1 MSFIRPHNISV
12 LHLHMAVVVV
22 TAISGCLSGP
32 DLAPVAAG
40 NTNALQISTAHA
52 DATWER
58 TVAVLNDLHF
68 MVARESKLEGVIET
82 HPRAG
87 SNLFEPW
94 HKDSIGLRN
103 RLESTVQSIRRRVV
117 VSFQPASP
125 GYTTVSVQVVK
136 EIEDLPGIAANYE
149 GGATFSEAQPLERDL
164 NQVLGQSVPSRW
176 LPRGTDP
183 ALQADII
190 RRIQYAVIR

>member
-1 MSFIRPHNISV
+1 MSFFRQNNIC
-12 LHLHMAVVVV
+12 LLCMCLIA
-22 TAISGCLSGP
+22 TLLPAICGCLSGP
-32 DLAPVAAG
+32 GLAPAAPVTG
-40 NTNALQISTAHA
+40 NALQISSAQA

-58 TVAVLNDLHF
+58 AVAVLNDLHF

-82 HPRAG
+82 YPRAG

-94 HKDSIGLRN
+94 HKDSIGLTN
-103 RLESTVQSIRRRVV
+103 RLESTVQSIRRRVIV
-117 VSFQPASP
+117 TFQPSSP
-125 GYTTVSVQVVK
+125 GYTTVSVQVIK

-164 NQVLGQSVPSRW
+164 NQVLGQSAPSRW

-183 ALQADII
+183 LLQADII
-190 RRIQYAVIR
+190 RRIHYAVIR